1 MILNMIGVIG
11 SGTWATA
18 IVKIL
23 LEQEGRKVNWWVR
36 SDEVREGL
44 LATGRNPIYLPSVQF
59 DLERLCISGDLAQ
72 VVADSE
78 YLFLVVPSAYI
89 GDTLEQLPKAAYKGK
104 KMISAI
110 KGVLPK
116 RRTSVSVFL
125 ENTLKVK
132 RNDICVIS
140 GPTHAEEASRKM
152 PTFLTMASNSPTL
165 AIEVEQMM
173 RCSYLHTTHTTDILA
188 VERVGLTKNIYA
200 IAAGICQ
207 GLGYGDN
214 LNAVMVSAAMRELS
228 NLLKVFPSTTRNIA
242 DNCYLGDLMVTCW
255 SHHSRNRRLGELIAK
270 GNKLDDIFAKMGT
283 VPEGYYSAQN
293 YHELALIIGRTD
305 DIPIVEAV
313 YRILYEE
320 ADPRTEID
328 FLIDNVF

>member
-1 MILNMIGVIG
+1 MIGVIG

-23 LEQEGRKVNWWVR
+23 LEQEDRKVNWWVR

-44 LATGRNPIYLPSVQF
+44 QAKGRNPKYLPSVQF
-59 DLERLCISGDLAQ
+59 DRKRLNVSGDLAQ
-72 VVADSE
+72 VVADSD

-89 GDTLEQLPKAAYKGK
+89 ADTLEQLPKSAYKGK
-104 KMISAI
+104 KSISAI
-110 KGVLPK
+110 KGVLPT
-116 RRTSVSVFL
+116 RRTSVSVYL

-132 RNDICVIS
+132 RNDICVIT

-173 RCSYLHTTHTTDILA
+173 RCDYLHTTHTSDILA

-214 LNAVMVSAAMRELS
+214 LNAVMVSAAMRELG
-228 NLLKVFPSTTRNIA
+228 NLLKVYPAIHRNIA

-255 SHHSRNRRLGELIAK
+255 SHHSRNRRLGEMIAQ
-270 GNKLDDIFAKMGT
+270 GVKLEDIFAKMGT
-283 VPEGYYSAQN
+283 VPEGYFSAQN
-293 YHELALIIGRTD
+293 YHELALMIGRTD
-305 DIPIVEAV
+305 EIPIVEAV
-313 YRILYEE
+313 YRILYED
-320 ADPRTEID
+320 ADPKTEID
-328 FLIDNVF
+328 YLIDNVF

>member
-1 MILNMIGVIG
+1 MIG
-11 SGTWATA
+11 SGSWATA

-23 LEQEGRKVNWWVR
+23 LEEEDRKVNWWVR
-36 SDEVREGL
+36 SDDVRDSL
-44 LATGRNPIYLPSVQF
+44 QRQGRNPRHLPGV
-59 DLERLCISGDLAQ
+59 RLDNSRLNISGDLAQ
-72 VVADSE
+72 VVADSD
-78 YLFLVVPSAYI
+78 YLFLVTPSAYI
-89 GDTLEQLPKAAYKGK
+89 ADVLEQLPRSAYKGK
-104 KMISAI
+104 KIISAI

-116 RRTSVSVFL
+116 RRTSVSIYL
-125 ENTLKVK
+125 ENTMKVK

-140 GPTHAEEASRKM
+140 GPTHAEEAGRGM

-173 RCSYLHTTHTTDILA
+173 RCPYLHTTHTTDILA

-214 LNAVMVSAAMRELS
+214 LNAVMVSAAMRELT
-228 NLLKVFPSTTRNIA
+228 NLIRVYPSVNRNIA

-255 SHHSRNRRLGELIAK
+255 SHHSRNRRMGEMLAK
-270 GNKLDDIFAKMGT
+270 GEKLDDIFAKMGT
-283 VPEGYYSAQN
+283 IPEGYFSAHN
-293 YHELALIIGRTD
+293 LHELSLMIGRND
-305 DIPIVEAV
+305 DMPIVEAV

-320 ADPRTEID
+320 ADPKTEID

>member
-1 MILNMIGVIG
+1 MIGVIG
-11 SGTWATA
+11 SGSWATA

-44 LATGRNPIYLPSVQF
+44 LTKGRNPKYLPSVQL
-59 DLERLCISGDLAQ
+59 DPERIVVSGDLAQ
-72 VVADSE
+72 VVSESE

-89 GDTLEQLPKAAYKGK
+89 ADTLEQLPKSAYKGK

-116 RRTSVSVFL
+116 RRTSVSVYL
-125 ENTLKVK
+125 ENTLKIK
-132 RNDICVIS
+132 RSDICVIT

-173 RCSYLHTTHTTDILA
+173 RCSYLHTAHSTDIMA

-228 NLLKVFPSTTRNIA
+228 NLVKVFPAVSRNIA

-255 SHHSRNRRLGELIAK
+255 SHHSRNRRMGELLAK
-270 GNKLDDIFAKMGT
+270 GNKLEDIFAQMGT
-283 VPEGYYSAQN
+283 VPEGYFSAQN
-293 YHELALIIGRTD
+293 MHELGMLIGRND
-305 DIPIVEAV
+305 EMPIVEAV

-320 ADPRTEID
+320 ADPKTEID
-328 FLIDNVF
+328 YLIDNVF

>member
-1 MILNMIGVIG
+1 MIGVIG

-23 LEQEGRKVNWWVR
+23 LEQEDRKVNWWVR
-36 SDEVREGL
+36 SEEVREGL
-44 LATGRNPIYLPSVQF
+44 LSKGRNPKYLPSVQF
-59 DLERLCISGDLAQ
+59 DRKRLNISGDLAQ

-78 YLFLVVPSAYI
+78 HLFLVVPSAYI
-89 GDTLEQLPKAAYKGK
+89 ADTLEQLPKSAYKGK
-104 KMISAI
+104 KIISAI

-116 RRTSVSVFL
+116 RRTSVSVYL

-173 RCSYLHTTHTTDILA
+173 RCSYLHTAHTTDIQA

-214 LNAVMVSAAMRELS
+214 LNAVMVSAAMRELN
-228 NLLKVFPSTTRNIA
+228 NLIRVYPSVNRNIA

-255 SHHSRNRRLGELIAK
+255 SHHSRNRRMGEMLAK
-270 GNKLDDIFAKMGT
+270 GTKLEDIFAKMGT
-283 VPEGYYSAQN
+283 TPEGYFSAQN
-293 YHELALIIGRTD
+293 LHELCLMMGRND

-313 YRILYEE
+313 YRILRHT
-320 ADPRTEID
+320 P
-328 FLIDNVF
+328 L